1 MKLSTEIKMT
11 QEQKLEI
18 ALARLEERVEA
29 MQEDM
34 RELNNSVKDL
44 KATANRWRGAFWLMM
59 GLAGSIGAISNLAS
73 GWMKKCYGY

>member
-1 MKLSTEIKMT
+1 MKLSTETKMS

-34 RELNNSVKDL
+34 KEMRDSVKDL

-59 GLAGSIGAISNLAS
+59 GLGGTIGVVSNIAS
-73 GWMKKCYGY
+73 GWMR

>member
-1 MKLSTEIKMT
+1 MS

-34 RELNNSVKDL
+34 KEMRDSVKDL

-59 GLAGSIGAISNLAS
+59 GLAGSIGVLSNLAS
-73 GWMKKCYGY
+73 GWMK

>member
-1 MKLSTEIKMT
+1 MNLSMETKMS

-34 RELNNSVKDL
+34 KEMRDSVKDL

-59 GLAGSIGAISNLAS
+59 GLGGSIGVLSNLAS
-73 GWMKKCYGY
+73 GWMK

>member
-1 MKLSTEIKMT
+1 MS

-34 RELNNSVKDL
+34 KEMRDSIKDL

-59 GLAGSIGAISNLAS
+59 GLGGTIGVVSNIAS
-73 GWMKKCYGY
+73 GWMR

>member
-1 MKLSTEIKMT
+1 MKLSTEIKMS

-18 ALARLEERVEA
+18 ALARLEEKVNA

-34 RELNNSVKDL
+34 REMRSSLYDL

-59 GLAGSIGAISNLAS
+59 GLAGSIGVVSNLAS
-73 GWMKKCYGY
+73 GLMN

>member
-1 MKLSTEIKMT
+1 MKLSMENKMS

-34 RELNNSVKDL
+34 KEMRDSVKDL

-59 GLAGSIGAISNLAS
+59 GLGGSIGVLSNLAS
-73 GWMKKCYGY
+73 GWMK

>member
-1 MKLSTEIKMT
+1 MKLSTETKMS

-34 RELNNSVKDL
+34 KEMRDSVKDL

-59 GLAGSIGAISNLAS
+59 GLGGSIGVISNLAL
-73 GWMKKCYGY
+73 GWMK

>member
-1 MKLSTEIKMT
+1 MS

-18 ALARLEERVEA
+18 DLARLEERVEA

-34 RELNNSVKDL
+34 KEMRDSVKDL

-59 GLAGSIGAISNLAS
+59 GLGGSIGVLSNLAS
-73 GWMKKCYGY
+73 GWMK

>member
-1 MKLSTEIKMT
+1 MKLSTEINMT

-18 ALARLEERVEA
+18 ALARLEERVES

-34 RELNNSVKDL
+34 RHMKNSMGEL

-59 GLAGSIGAISNLAS
+59 GLAGSIGVISNLAS
-73 GWMKKCYGY
+73 GWME